1 MPFDWTINPYRGCEI
16 GCKYCYARYTH
27 EFMEM
32 RDPLEFETRIFAK
45 QWNPAVFRERLR
57 KIDPWDSIALGTAT
71 DPYQPA
77 ERRYEVTRSILKV
90 FATMPGR
97 RLAITTK
104 SDLVLRDVDLLV
116 EIGRHSE
123 LSVNL
128 TITTLDAELAGKMEP
143 RTARPELRV
152 EALRVLAAAGVRC
165 GVLCCPV
172 MPLINDR
179 EEQLDEL
186 AGAVRAAGAGWF
198 AGNILFLTTL
208 PRQVFFEF
216 LKAEFPHL
224 VGKYRQAFG
233 RSIGSYQAIQH
244 YIADI
249 ATWRVQTELLL
260 YKVAWMQAAGQ
271 DCGVEAN
278 MLKMV
283 ATENAVKA
291 ADLGIQI
298 LGGMGYSTETH
309 MQRYWRDHRILRMT
323 PISNEMVRN
332 SIAESL
338 GLPRS
343 Y

>member
-1 MPFDWTINPYRGCEI
+1 MAAPLKGIARLAQLAPVLEQKRVVSYSQLPAYELLNRCTSERMPFDWTINPYRGCEI

-186 AGAVRAAGAGWF
+186 AGAARAAGAEWF

-233 RSIGSYQAIQH
+233 RSAYLRGDYAERIKERVRSIRARHGFQSRPG
-244 YIADI
+244 
-249 ATWRVQTELLL
+249 TWQEKPER
-260 YKVAWMQAAGQ
+260 
-271 DCGVEAN
+271 
-278 MLKMV
+278 
-283 ATENAVKA
+283 
-291 ADLGIQI
+291 
-298 LGGMGYSTETH
+298 
-309 MQRYWRDHRILRMT
+309 R
-323 PISNEMVRN
+323 
-332 SIAESL
+332 
-338 GLPRS
+338 LPLFDGD
-343 Y
+343 